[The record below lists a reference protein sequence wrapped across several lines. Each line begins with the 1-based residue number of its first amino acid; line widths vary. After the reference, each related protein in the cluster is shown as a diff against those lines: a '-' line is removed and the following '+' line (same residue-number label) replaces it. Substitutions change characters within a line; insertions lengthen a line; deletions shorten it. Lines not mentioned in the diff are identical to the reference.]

1 MRPSHRLPKVLS
13 ALVAVA
19 LLGVASAASA
29 AAPDRGVLK
38 LTDRQVDAAGNLNV
52 AAAGKLAD
60 KLLAYDTEAQAPIY
74 LMISATQGSAQGVML
89 LADTIRALQSPVVAV
104 IVTQVHGAGAALA
117 MFTDRALIYPSAGL
131 VFTDIE
137 YEGVKKIEPPE
148 PPDAEEAAKA
158 PEDKDKDKAKPAA
171 KKKDKEPTAEEKL
184 LQQARSAYLD
194 RFWAALAK
202 RMYLK
207 TPTLTQRIA
216 DGGFVVTPAEA
227 VKGKLAYQVVDRLSF
242 TPLPSTKREYKVTTT
257 EKKVKSTGPLL
268 PDAPPE
274 SQAK

>member
-1 MRPSHRLPKVLS
+1 
-13 ALVAVA
+13 
-19 LLGVASAASA
+19 
-29 AAPDRGVLK
+29 
-38 LTDRQVDAAGNLNV
+38 
-52 AAAGKLAD
+52 
-60 KLLAYDTEAQAPIY
+60 
-74 LMISATQGSAQGVML
+74 ML
-89 LADTIRALQSPVVAV
+89 LADIIRALKSPVVAV

-131 VFTDIE
+131 VFTDVE
-137 YEGVKKIEPPE
+137 YEGVKKLEPPE
-148 PPDAEEAAKA
+148 PPEAEEAAKA
-158 PEDKDKDKAKPAA
+158 GEDKGKDKDQDKAKA
-171 KKKDKEPTAEEKL
+171 KAIMAKAKAKKDKEPTAEDKL

-216 DGGFVVTPAEA
+216 DGGFVVTPVEA
-227 VKGKLAYQVVDRLSF
+227 VQGKLAYQIVDRLSF

-257 EKKVKSTGPLL
+257 EKKVKSTDPLL

-274 SQAK
+274 STAK